1 MKSFFEWFKASTK
14 IKRWMFL
21 ILIGVTLICYAF
33 TKILVTEE
41 ISFINLG
48 KIIAI
53 FVLGFIAIITG
64 IIFIQ
69 KRTLEIYI
77 EANDSTSEKG
87 KKSKVNI
94 KSLIFN
100 KKVYDEGPKIVVI
113 GGGQGLDTVIEG
125 MKKYT
130 NNITAIV
137 TMSDYGNIPTQS
149 RKALDTLP
157 LTDIKNSIIA
167 MSDKE
172 DIMRR
177 LLNLNFSNERLRG
190 LNFGD
195 VYLTAMN
202 EIYSNISEAILKS
215 TEVLNITGKV
225 LPVTLDEITICAEL
239 TDGTTVKQKDK
250 IPEIVSERVES
261 IDRIFIS
268 PSNCRATPGVLDAI
282 MDADAIIIGP
292 GSLYTNV
299 LPNLLVKNISK
310 TIKESK
316 ALKFYVS
323 NIMTEP
329 GQTDNYTLYDHF
341 KAIKDHVGTEIID
354 YCLVDT
360 GDIVP
365 EYVRKYNKNG
375 SDIVEI
381 DSDKC
386 SKFGIKL
393 IKRDM
398 SCIKNDK
405 IRHNS
410 DIIASTIIEMICND
424 LKFHDME
431 HDTEYLLL
439 NSVLKEQKKI
449 QNKQM
454 KQKAKNKKNSNKIDN
469 NSKKNSFKKP
479 SKFKEKYKDRVSSI
493 KNTDAKIKENRK
505 IAEEI
510 QKKERERTR
519 QKMEMVSRKELAEK
533 SQSRTIPS
541 ETQKN
546 MINRTNIRNQVNN
559 TKTKKRLNKKD

>member
-1 MKSFFEWFKASTK
+1 MKSFLEWFKASTK

-21 ILIGVTLICYAF
+21 IIIGIALTCYAF
-33 TKILVTEE
+33 SKVLVTEE
-41 ISFINLG
+41 MNFFDLG
-48 KIIAI
+48 KIILL
-53 FVLGFIAIITG
+53 FVLGFIAIIVS
-64 IIFIQ
+64 IVFIQ

-77 EANDSTSEKG
+77 EANDETSEKG

-100 KKVYDEGPKIVVI
+100 KKVYDEGPKVVII

-137 TMSDYGNIPTQS
+137 TMSDYGNVPTQS

-172 DIMRR
+172 DIMKR
-177 LLNLNFSNERLRG
+177 LLNLNFDNDRLRG

-250 IPEIVSERVES
+250 IPEIVSEKVES
-261 IDRIFIS
+261 IDRIYIS
-268 PSNCRATPGVLDAI
+268 PSNCRATPGVIESIA
-282 MDADAIIIGP
+282 DADAIIIGP

-299 LPNLLVKNISK
+299 LPNLLVKNIAKS
-310 TIKESK
+310 IKESK

-329 GQTDNYTLYDHF
+329 GQTDNYSLSEHF
-341 KAIKDHVGTEIID
+341 KAIKDHVGTELID
-354 YCLVDT
+354 YCIVDT
-360 GDIVP
+360 GEIVP
-365 EYVRKYNKNG
+365 EYIRKYNKNG
-375 SDIVEI
+375 SDVVEI
-381 DSDKC
+381 DTEKC
-386 SKFGIKL
+386 SKYGIKL

-398 SCIKNDK
+398 SCIRDDK
-405 IRHNS
+405 IRHNP

-424 LKFHDME
+424 LKFHDMQN
-431 HDTEYLLL
+431 DTEYLLL

-449 QNKQM
+449 QNKEM
-454 KQKAKNKKNSNKIDN
+454 KRKAKNKNMAKKDDNKTKGKNPRKT
-469 NSKKNSFKKP
+469 
-479 SKFKEKYKDRVSSI
+479 SKFKEKYKDRVDSI
-493 KNTDAKIKENRK
+493 QNTDAKIKENRK

-510 QKKERERTR
+510 ERMQRE
-519 QKMEMVSRKELAEK
+519 KRKEK
-533 SQSRTIPS
+533 QIR
-541 ETQKN
+541 TQKN
-546 MINRTNIRNQVNN
+546 Q
-559 TKTKKRLNKKD
+559 K